1 VDASAA
7 KGRAVRDL
15 LDEFK
20 AFVLRGNVVDLA
32 VAVILGIAFGTV
44 VTSFTDD
51 VLMAIIGAIV
61 GEPNFDELTFD
72 IGDGVVR
79 YGEFLTAVVNFLLIA
94 LSLFFIIRMLN
105 QFIRHRR
112 ESEPSDEVRL
122 LTEIRDELRARR

>member
-7 KGRAVRDL
+7 KGCAVRDL

-32 VAVILGIAFGTV
+32 VAVILGVAFGAV
-44 VTSFTDD
+44 VASFTDD

-61 GEPNFDELTFD
+61 GEPNFDELTVD

-94 LSLFFIIRMLN
+94 LALFLILKVLN
-105 QFIRHRR
+105 QLIRRR
-112 ESEPSDEVRL
+112 DADPSDEVKL

>member
-1 VDASAA
+1 VDESAA

-20 AFVLRGNVVDLA
+20 AFITRGNVVDLA
-32 VAVILGIAFGTV
+32 VAVILGVAFGAV
-44 VTSFTDD
+44 VASFTDD

-61 GEPNFDELTFD
+61 GEPDFDELTFG

-79 YGEFLTAVVNFLLIA
+79 YGEFLTAVVNFLVIA
-94 LSLFFIIRMLN
+94 LALFFIIKVLN
-105 QFIRHRR
+105 QLIRRR
-112 ESEPSDEVRL
+112 QAEPSDEVKL